1 MCLLHMIAMRI
12 KLVNEYKSEQWLAL
26 YNHSI
31 NVIKSYYYKDSKLG
45 LNQDETFENIE
56 INAAPSHSP

>member
-1 MCLLHMIAMRI
+1 MVALRI
-12 KLVNEYKSEQWLAL
+12 KLVNEYKSEQCLAL

-45 LNQDETFENIE
+45 LNQDQTFENIK
-56 INAAPSHSP
+56 INAAPSYSP